1 MYVQS
6 YISVI
11 FLNFIEVGIC
21 CPTILCYNNTW
32 VRFMK
37 IAGIIAE
44 YNPFHNGHLYHL
56 NETKK
61 NLQCDYCIVVMAGSF
76 MQRGEAA
83 IRDKF
88 FRTQIALQAGADLVL
103 ELPTVFSTGN
113 AELFAYGGI
122 KTLAATGVC
131 THLSFGTEI
140 ADLDT
145 LTQASIY
152 FDQENVDLKKALR
165 LQLQAGKSFPRAR
178 YDAAAT
184 LAIPEAV
191 LKTIATPN
199 SILALEYLKA
209 IRHYAPTIK
218 PFTVERQGYYHSLTL
233 NDPYPSG
240 TAIRTALL
248 GNEQKQVFSSMPSYA
263 ATDMQGWK
271 KAAFTQENI
280 SRLML
285 YALRCMTQAELQ
297 QIADV
302 QEGFENVLFRAARRC
317 LTLQDFLSEIK
328 SKRYTLARCRRIA
341 CHTLLHITKQIQAEA
356 KQEDALY
363 LRVLGFK
370 NTARSLLSAI
380 GRSSHVPLLLR
391 HADTKHLTP
400 TAKKLLELDMLATD
414 IYLQA
419 AEQRD
424 IPHDFSQPPIIL

>member
-1 MYVQS
+1 
-6 YISVI
+6 
-11 FLNFIEVGIC
+11 
-21 CPTILCYNNTW
+21 
-32 VRFMK
+32 MK

-61 NLQCDYCIVVMAGSF
+61 KLQCDYCIVVMAGSF

-88 FRTQIALQAGADLVL
+88 FRTQVALQAGADLVL

-113 AELFAYGGI
+113 AELFAYGGV

-140 ADLDT
+140 ADLET
-145 LTQASIY
+145 LIQASIY
-152 FDQENVDLKKALR
+152 FDQENTDLKSALR
-165 LQLQAGKSFPRAR
+165 LQLKAGKSFPRAR
-178 YDAAAT
+178 YDAAAS
-184 LAIPEAV
+184 LPIAPEILEA
-191 LKTIATPN
+191 IATPN
-199 SILALEYLKA
+199 SILALEYLKT
-209 IRHYAPTIK
+209 IRRHSPTMS

-248 GNEQKQVFSSMPSYA
+248 SGKNQQAFSAMPAYA
-263 ATDMQGWK
+263 ANDISGWQN
-271 KAAFTQENI
+271 AASTQDNI
-280 SRLML
+280 SKLML
-285 YALRCMTQAELQ
+285 YALRCMAPAELQ
-297 QIADV
+297 KIADV
-302 QEGFENVLFRAARRC
+302 QEGFENVLCRAARKC

-341 CHTLLHITKQIQAEA
+341 CHALLRITKQLQAEA

-363 LRVLGFK
+363 LRILGFK
-370 NTARSLLSAI
+370 NSARPLLSAI
-380 GRSSHVPLLLR
+380 GRSSHAPLLLR
-391 HADTKHLTP
+391 HADTNLLST
-400 TAKKLLELDMLATD
+400 TAKKLLALDIFATD

-419 AEQRD
+419 AAQNN
-424 IPHDFSQPPIIL
+424 IPHDFSRPPIIL